1 VSRRVA
7 RPRRAALALGP
18 LVALLAAA
26 APAAPL
32 LAQPAAR
39 PPAAQSAAA
48 PPAQRQLASR
58 PAGASVDSGTTSYE
72 VAGIR
77 VVQRLAANDVVA
89 ANLYLLGGVR
99 QVTAANAGI
108 EPFLLQVSERG
119 TAGYPKE
126 QLRRTMARLG
136 TSIVVDPEADW
147 TMFGA
152 RATVATFD
160 ATWRVLADRL
170 MRPTLDPQE
179 VAVVREQYL
188 SGLSQRRDSPEAL
201 VNTLADSVAFPG
213 HPYALDP
220 VGSEASLR
228 GFSAEALR
236 RFQREQMVKSRM
248 LLVVVGNVPRASV
261 ERLVRET
268 IGTLPA
274 GDYRW
279 TPPPALPAA
288 GPGFVVAEM
297 AAPTNYI
304 LGYFAGPPAA
314 SADYAALRVATA
326 VLSGRMFNEI
336 RVKRNLTYAV
346 NAPFVER
353 AVAAGGLYVTTVSPD
368 TTLALMRTV
377 VDELQSGT
385 ITRYGLEQLV
395 QQFITEYF
403 LDNETNADQA
413 DFLAQAQLFR
423 GDWRLADAFVDEL
436 RRVTPQ
442 DVRRVANQYIRDVRF
457 AYVGDPSRA
466 PTARLKGF

>member
-1 VSRRVA
+1 VSGRRVA
-7 RPRRAALALGP
+7 GGVARAAGRPLARP
-18 LVALLAAA
+18 LVRLLAAA
-26 APAAPL
+26 PLLLAAAPL
-32 LAQPAAR
+32 VAQPAAQ
-39 PPAAQSAAA
+39 PAAQRALAARPAAA
-48 PPAQRQLASR
+48 ST
-58 PAGASVDSGTTSYE
+58 DSGTTSYE

-77 VVQRLAANDVVA
+77 VIQRLAANDVVA

-99 QVTAANAGI
+99 QVTAATAGI
-108 EPFLLQVSERG
+108 EPFLLQLSEYG
-119 TAGYPKE
+119 TTGYPKE
-126 QLRRTMARLG
+126 RLRRTMARLG
-136 TSIVVDPEADW
+136 TSIVVDPAADW

-160 ATWRVLADRL
+160 STWHVLADRL
-170 MRPTLDPQE
+170 MRPTLDPQDVE
-179 VAVVREQYL
+179 VVREQYR
-188 SGLSQRRDSPEAL
+188 SALSQRRDSPEAL

-220 VGSEASLR
+220 VGTEATLR
-228 GFSAEALR
+228 GFTAEALR
-236 RFQREQMVKSRM
+236 RFHREQMVKSRL
-248 LLVVVGNVPRASV
+248 LLVVVGNVPRPSV

-268 IGTLPA
+268 LGTLPA

-279 TPPPALPAA
+279 TPPPPLPTA
-288 GPGFVVAEM
+288 GPGYVVAEM
-297 AAPTNYI
+297 ASPTNYI
-304 LGYFAGPPAA
+304 LGYFAGPAA
-314 SADYAALRVATA
+314 SSADYAALRVATA

-353 AVAAGGLYVTTVSPD
+353 AVAAGGLYVTTASPD
-368 TTLALMRTV
+368 TTLALMRAV

-423 GDWRLADAFVDEL
+423 GDWRTADAFVDEL

-442 DVRRVANQYIRDVRF
+442 DVRRVANQYIKDVRF
-457 AYVGDPSRA
+457 AFVGDPARA
-466 PTARLKGF
+466 PVARLKAF